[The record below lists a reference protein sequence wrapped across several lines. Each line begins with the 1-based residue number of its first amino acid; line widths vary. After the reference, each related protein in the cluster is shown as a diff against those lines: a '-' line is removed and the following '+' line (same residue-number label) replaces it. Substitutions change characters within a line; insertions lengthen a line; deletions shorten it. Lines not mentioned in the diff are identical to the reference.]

1 MLGTRK
7 VHAFKTQHLQHASDV
22 LRISTISRDSVR
34 GDTLKQLMREANE
47 EGKEAGKE
55 AKQNKVEFSDDI
67 QELPVLSEL

>member
-34 GDTLKQLMREANE
+34 GDTLKQLMREANAE
-47 EGKEAGKE
+47 GKE
-55 AKQNKVEFSDDI
+55 AKQNKVDFSDDI